1 MTKRKSFPI
10 RSVVL
15 WILAAL
21 ILPYLSACS
30 KTPPE
35 GLVRNL
41 TWALGA
47 PLPTASDY
55 AGEDGAG
62 CEYTF
67 VGNPYA
73 KIRSG
78 ENEVSLLVRRPN
90 GKKVELN
97 ATLTL
102 VEDHESPK
110 LTGVSNLEA
119 FLNTPISLY
128 WDGITVSDNCD
139 GAISKQVDVSGV
151 DYSRTGVYEIVYT
164 VSDQVGNQNSYKAL
178 VEVVDRIIT
187 AEMLYEK
194 LDVQIRNLGL
204 LGIPALEQCKKIYS
218 FVNDRATIYYGGESN
233 DPARISWVREAYL
246 ALETGEGDCYTYFAL
261 SKAFFERLGIQNL
274 DVQRL
279 PGMTE
284 ETHYWSMVNIG
295 TEADPHWY
303 HFDATRLK
311 EPYYSCGIL
320 TDEQVQ
326 FYSNHIRD
334 HFYYYDTSRYPAT
347 DTAKVAEP
355 VS

>member
-1 MTKRKSFPI
+1 MTKRKSFGI
-10 RSVVL
+10 RSAVV

-21 ILPYLSACS
+21 ILPCFGGCS

-35 GLVRNL
+35 GLVRDL

-47 PLPTASDY
+47 PLPIASDF
-55 AGEDGAG
+55 AGENGEG
-62 CEYTF
+62 FEYTF
-67 VGNPYA
+67 VEDPYA
-73 KIRSG
+73 RIQSG
-78 ENEVSLLVRRPN
+78 ANPILLRVRQPN
-90 GKKVELN
+90 GKKIELN

-110 LTGVSNLEA
+110 LTGVRNLET

-128 WDGITVSDNCD
+128 WDGISISDNCD
-139 GAISKQVDVSGV
+139 GPITKQVDLSRV
-151 DYSRTGVYEIVYT
+151 DYSKTGVYEIVYT
-164 VSDQVGNQNSYKAL
+164 VSDQVGNQSSYTAL

-194 LDVQIRNLGL
+194 LDVQIQNLGL
-204 LGIPALEQCKKIYS
+204 IGLPILEQCKKIYS
-218 FVNDRATIYYGGESN
+218 FVNDSSTIHYKGVSN
-233 DPARISWVREAYL
+233 DPARIGWVREAYL

-284 ETHYWSMVNIG
+284 DTHYWSMVNIG
-295 TEADPHWY
+295 SENAPRWY

-311 EPYYSCGIL
+311 EPIYSSGIL
-320 TDEQVQ
+320 TDAQIQYYSECIRPY
-326 FYSNHIRD
+326 FY
-334 HFYYYDTSRYPAT
+334 FYDTSKYPST
-347 DTAKVAEP
+347 DTAE
-355 VS
+355 VSERIS